1 MAESKIGDQVVVTL
15 PSNSSMDKYR
25 QNKPT
30 EYTVVL
36 RSALDFGNAHQDWEV
51 ALVYAQFTQGWNNIR
66 KDCTVRLLVKL
77 PNRALS

>member
-1 MAESKIGDQVVVTL
+1 MDTQARLGYVPEVNRLKMAESKIGDQVVVTL

-30 EYTVVL
+30 EYRVVL

-51 ALVYAQFTQGWNNIR
+51 ALVYAQFT
-66 KDCTVRLLVKL
+66 
-77 PNRALS
+77 